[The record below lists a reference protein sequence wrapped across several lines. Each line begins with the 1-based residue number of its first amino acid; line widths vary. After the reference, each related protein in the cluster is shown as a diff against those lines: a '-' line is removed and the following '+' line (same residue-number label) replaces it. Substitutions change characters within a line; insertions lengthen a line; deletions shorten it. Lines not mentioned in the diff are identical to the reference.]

1 MKKKRIMTSLPL
13 RILAVSIPGLLAGLF
28 FNATRTLGFT
38 SGALNLVVTA
48 RYVLSQLITFLAPLI
63 IMGLVA
69 SSIISVKKDSTPAT
83 RPVIGITY
91 FSMLGAAAFSALLG
105 YLIIPRLPVS
115 TDSLAFRFLPDT
127 LFELPVPAPISP
139 LSALVL
145 AILLGFSACWTNAVR
160 TKELLNEF
168 RGITLSLMSRVL
180 LPVLPAYIGLS
191 LCTLAYQGYFIKYLP
206 LLLLTLVIVIP
217 VYGIW
222 ILLLYYIAGS
232 YSGKSPWKILNEYLP
247 VCKIALKNHSSA
259 ATGKYSLNAAARCEC
274 LDQELTRTT
283 LPLFTQIH
291 HCGSV
296 LTEVF
301 FAMMISRILYGS
313 VPALSTMVIFSLLL
327 ATCSIG
333 TPGLPWGTVMVS
345 LGVLTGILKFGDS
358 GTALMFAVFAIHDG
372 FATAC
377 NMTCDGA
384 LALFLTEYAK
394 KRELFP
400 TGSDPVGKDTP
411 PL

>member
-1 MKKKRIMTSLPL
+1 MNKKRIMTSFPV

-28 FNATRTLGFT
+28 FNATRTMGFT
-38 SGALNLVVTA
+38 SGALNLVVTT
-48 RYVLSQLITFLAPLI
+48 RYVLSQLIAFLAPLI
-63 IMGLVA
+63 IIGLMA
-69 SSIISVKKDSTPAT
+69 SSIISVKKDPTPAT
-83 RPVIGITY
+83 RPGIRITDI
-91 FSMLGAAAFSALLG
+91 SMLGAAAFSAVLG

-115 TDSLAFRFLPDT
+115 TDSLSFRFLPDT
-127 LFELPVPAPISP
+127 LFELPIPAAVSA

-145 AILLGFSACWTNAVR
+145 AILLGFGACWTNAVR

-180 LPVLPAYIGLS
+180 LPILPAYIGLS

-222 ILLLYYIAGS
+222 TLLLYYFAGS
-232 YSGKSPWKILNEYLP
+232 YSGEKPWKVLKEYLP
-247 VCKIALKNHSSA
+247 VCKMALMTRSSA
-259 ATGKYSLNAAARCEC
+259 ATGKYSLEAASKCEC
-274 LDQELTRTT
+274 LEQDLTKDA

-313 VPALSTMVIFSLLL
+313 VPAPGTMVIFSVLL

-345 LGVLTGILKFGDS
+345 LGTLTGILKFGDS
-358 GTALMFAVFAIHDG
+358 GVALMFAVFAIHDG
-372 FATAC
+372 FAAAC

-384 LALFLTEYAK
+384 LALILTGYAK
-394 KRELFP
+394 KREISKN
-400 TGSDPVGKDTP
+400 TDI
-411 PL
+411 

>member
-1 MKKKRIMTSLPL
+1 MKKKRIMTSFPV

-28 FNATRTLGFT
+28 FNATRTMGFT
-38 SGALNLVVTA
+38 SGALNLVVTT
-48 RYVLSQLITFLAPLI
+48 RYVLSQLIAFLAPLI
-63 IMGLVA
+63 IIGLMA
-69 SSIISVKKDSTPAT
+69 SSIISVKKDPTPAT
-83 RPVIGITY
+83 RPGIRITY
-91 FSMLGAAAFSALLG
+91 ISMLGAAAFSAVLG

-115 TDSLAFRFLPDT
+115 TDSLSFRFLPDT
-127 LFELPVPAPISP
+127 LFELPIPAPVSA
-139 LSALVL
+139 LSALAL
-145 AILLGFSACWTNAVR
+145 AILLGFGACWTNAVR

-180 LPVLPAYIGLS
+180 LPILPAYIGLS

-222 ILLLYYIAGS
+222 TLLLYYFAGS
-232 YSGKSPWKILNEYLP
+232 YSGEKPWKVLKEYLP
-247 VCKIALKNHSSA
+247 VCKMALMTRSSA
-259 ATGKYSLNAAARCEC
+259 ATGKYSLEAASKCEC
-274 LDQELTRTT
+274 LDQDLTKDA

-313 VPALSTMVIFSLLL
+313 VPAPGTMVIFSVLL

-345 LGVLTGILKFGDS
+345 LGTLTGILKFGDS
-358 GTALMFAVFAIHDG
+358 GVALMFAVFAIHDG
-372 FATAC
+372 FAAAC

-384 LALFLTEYAK
+384 LALILTGYAK
-394 KRELFP
+394 KREISKN
-400 TGSDPVGKDTP
+400 TDI
-411 PL
+411 

>member
-1 MKKKRIMTSLPL
+1 MKKKRIMTSFPV

-28 FNATRTLGFT
+28 FNATRTMGFT
-38 SGALNLVVTA
+38 SGALNLVVTT
-48 RYVLSQLITFLAPLI
+48 RYVLSQLIAFLAPLI
-63 IMGLVA
+63 IIGLMA
-69 SSIISVKKDSTPAT
+69 SSIISVKKDPTPAT
-83 RPVIGITY
+83 RPGIRITY
-91 FSMLGAAAFSALLG
+91 ISMLGAAAFSAVLG

-115 TDSLAFRFLPDT
+115 TDSLSFRFLPDT
-127 LFELPVPAPISP
+127 LFELPIPAPVSA
-139 LSALVL
+139 LSALAL
-145 AILLGFSACWTNAVR
+145 AILLGFGACWTNAVR

-180 LPVLPAYIGLS
+180 LPILPAYIGLS

-222 ILLLYYIAGS
+222 TLLLYYFAGS
-232 YSGKSPWKILNEYLP
+232 YSGEKPWKVLKEYLP
-247 VCKIALKNHSSA
+247 VCKMALMTRSSA
-259 ATGKYSLNAAARCEC
+259 ATGKYSLEAASKCEC
-274 LDQELTRTT
+274 LEQDLTKDA

-313 VPALSTMVIFSLLL
+313 VPAPGTMVIFSVLL

-345 LGVLTGILKFGDS
+345 LGTLTGILKFGDS
-358 GTALMFAVFAIHDG
+358 GVALMFAVFAIHDG
-372 FATAC
+372 FAAAC

-384 LALFLTEYAK
+384 LALILTGYVK
-394 KRELFP
+394 KREISKN
-400 TGSDPVGKDTP
+400 TDI
-411 PL
+411 

>member
-1 MKKKRIMTSLPL
+1 MKKKRIMTSFPV

-28 FNATRTLGFT
+28 FNATRTMGFT
-38 SGALNLVVTA
+38 SGALNLVVTT
-48 RYVLSQLITFLAPLI
+48 RYVLSQLIAFLAPLI
-63 IMGLVA
+63 IIGLMA
-69 SSIISVKKDSTPAT
+69 SSIISVKKDPTPAT
-83 RPVIGITY
+83 RPGIRITY
-91 FSMLGAAAFSALLG
+91 ISMLGAAAFSAVLG

-115 TDSLAFRFLPDT
+115 TDSLSFRFLPDT
-127 LFELPVPAPISP
+127 LFELPIPAPVSA
-139 LSALVL
+139 LSALAL
-145 AILLGFSACWTNAVR
+145 AILLGFGACWTNAVH

-180 LPVLPAYIGLS
+180 LPILPAYIGLS

-222 ILLLYYIAGS
+222 TLLLYYFAGS
-232 YSGKSPWKILNEYLP
+232 YSGEKPWKVLKEYLP
-247 VCKIALKNHSSA
+247 VCKMALMTRSSA
-259 ATGKYSLNAAARCEC
+259 ATGKYSLEAASKCEC
-274 LDQELTRTT
+274 LEQDLTKDA

-313 VPALSTMVIFSLLL
+313 VPAPGTMVIFSVLL

-345 LGVLTGILKFGDS
+345 LGTLTGILKFGDS
-358 GTALMFAVFAIHDG
+358 GVALMFAVFAIHDG
-372 FATAC
+372 FAAAC

-384 LALFLTEYAK
+384 LALILTGYAK
-394 KRELFP
+394 KREISKN
-400 TGSDPVGKDTP
+400 TDI
-411 PL
+411 

>member
-1 MKKKRIMTSLPL
+1 MKKKRIMTSFPV

-28 FNATRTLGFT
+28 FNATRTMGFT
-38 SGALNLVVTA
+38 SGALNLVITT
-48 RYVLSQLITFLAPLI
+48 RYVLSQLIAFLAPLI
-63 IMGLVA
+63 IIGLMA
-69 SSIISVKKDSTPAT
+69 SSIISVKKDPTPAT
-83 RPVIGITY
+83 RPGIRITY
-91 FSMLGAAAFSALLG
+91 ISMLGAAAFSAVLG

-115 TDSLAFRFLPDT
+115 TDSLSFRFLPDT
-127 LFELPVPAPISP
+127 LFELPIPAPVSA
-139 LSALVL
+139 LSALAL
-145 AILLGFSACWTNAVR
+145 AILLGFGACWTNAVR

-180 LPVLPAYIGLS
+180 LPILPAYIGLS

-222 ILLLYYIAGS
+222 TLLLYYFAGS
-232 YSGKSPWKILNEYLP
+232 YSGEKPWKVLKKYLP
-247 VCKIALKNHSSA
+247 VCKMALMTRSSA
-259 ATGKYSLNAAARCEC
+259 ATGKYSLEAASKCEC
-274 LDQELTRTT
+274 LDQDLTKDA

-313 VPALSTMVIFSLLL
+313 VPAPGTMVIFSVLL

-345 LGVLTGILKFGDS
+345 LGTLTGILKFGDS
-358 GTALMFAVFAIHDG
+358 GVALMFAVFAIHDG
-372 FATAC
+372 FAAAC

-384 LALFLTEYAK
+384 LALILTGYAK
-394 KRELFP
+394 KREISKN
-400 TGSDPVGKDTP
+400 TDI
-411 PL
+411 

>member
-1 MKKKRIMTSLPL
+1 MKKKRIMTSFPV

-28 FNATRTLGFT
+28 FNATRTMGFT
-38 SGALNLVVTA
+38 SGALNLVVTT
-48 RYVLSQLITFLAPLI
+48 RYVLSQLIAFLAPLI
-63 IMGLVA
+63 IIGLMA
-69 SSIISVKKDSTPAT
+69 SSIISVKKDPTPT
-83 RPVIGITY
+83 TKPVIRITY
-91 FSMLGAAAFSALLG
+91 ISMLGAAAFSAVLG

-115 TDSLAFRFLPDT
+115 TDSLSFRFLPDT
-127 LFELPVPAPISP
+127 LFELPIPAPFSA

-145 AILLGFSACWTNAVR
+145 AILLGFGACWTNAVR

-180 LPVLPAYIGLS
+180 LPILPAYIGLS
-191 LCTLAYQGYFIKYLP
+191 LCTLAYQGYFIKYL
-206 LLLLTLVIVIP
+206 TLVIVIP

-222 ILLLYYIAGS
+222 TLLLYYFAGS
-232 YSGKSPWKILNEYLP
+232 YSGEKPWKVLKEYLP
-247 VCKIALKNHSSA
+247 VCKMALMTRSSA
-259 ATGKYSLNAAARCEC
+259 ATGKYSLEAASKCEC
-274 LDQELTRTT
+274 LEQDLTKDA

-313 VPALSTMVIFSLLL
+313 VPAPGTMVIFSVLL

-345 LGVLTGILKFGDS
+345 LGTLTGILKFGDS
-358 GTALMFAVFAIHDG
+358 GVALMFAVFAIHDG
-372 FATAC
+372 FAAAC

-384 LALFLTEYAK
+384 LALILTGYAK
-394 KRELFP
+394 KREISKN
-400 TGSDPVGKDTP
+400 TDI
-411 PL
+411 

>member
-1 MKKKRIMTSLPL
+1 MKKKRIMASFPI

-28 FNATRTLGFT
+28 LNVTRTMGLT

-48 RYVLSQLITFLAPLI
+48 RYVLSQIITFLAPLI
-63 IMGLVA
+63 IIGLVA
-69 SSIISVKKDSTPAT
+69 SSIISVKKAPTPVTAPIV
-83 RPVIGITY
+83 RITY
-91 FSMLGAAAFSALLG
+91 FSMLGAAAFASVLG
-105 YLIIPRLPVS
+105 YLIIPKLPVS
-115 TDSLAFRFLPDT
+115 TDSLSFRFLPDT
-127 LFELPVPAPISP
+127 LFELPIPAPVSA

-145 AILLGFSACWTNAVR
+145 AILLALGACWTNAVR
-160 TKELLNEF
+160 TKELLQEF

-180 LPVLPAYIGLS
+180 LPILPAYIGLS

-222 ILLLYYIAGS
+222 TLLLYYFAGS
-232 YSGKSPWKILNEYLP
+232 YSGEKPWKVLKEYLP
-247 VCKIALKNHSSA
+247 VCKMALMTRSSA
-259 ATGKYSLNAAARCEC
+259 ATGKYSLEAASKCEC
-274 LDQELTRTT
+274 LEQDLTKDA

-313 VPALSTMVIFSLLL
+313 VPAPGTMVIFSVLL

-345 LGVLTGILKFGDS
+345 LGTLTGILKFGDS
-358 GTALMFAVFAIHDG
+358 GVALMFAVFAIHDG
-372 FATAC
+372 FAAAC

-384 LALFLTEYAK
+384 LALILTGYAK
-394 KRELFP
+394 KREISKN
-400 TGSDPVGKDTP
+400 TDI
-411 PL
+411 

>member
-1 MKKKRIMTSLPL
+1 MKKKRIMTSFPV

-28 FNATRTLGFT
+28 FNATRTMGFT
-38 SGALNLVVTA
+38 SGALNLVVTT
-48 RYVLSQLITFLAPLI
+48 RYVLSQLIAFLAPLI
-63 IMGLVA
+63 IIGLMA
-69 SSIISVKKDSTPAT
+69 SSIISVKKDPTPAT
-83 RPVIGITY
+83 RPGIRITY
-91 FSMLGAAAFSALLG
+91 ISMLGAAAFSAVLG

-115 TDSLAFRFLPDT
+115 TDSLSFRFLPDT
-127 LFELPVPAPISP
+127 LFELPIPAPVSA
-139 LSALVL
+139 LSALAL
-145 AILLGFSACWTNAVR
+145 AILLGFGACWTNAVR

-180 LPVLPAYIGLS
+180 LPILPAYIGLS

-222 ILLLYYIAGS
+222 TLLLYYFAGS
-232 YSGKSPWKILNEYLP
+232 YSGEKPWKVLKKYLP
-247 VCKIALKNHSSA
+247 VCKMALMTRSSA
-259 ATGKYSLNAAARCEC
+259 ATGKYSLEAASKCEC
-274 LDQELTRTT
+274 LDQDLTKDA

-313 VPALSTMVIFSLLL
+313 VPAPGTMVIFSVLL

-345 LGVLTGILKFGDS
+345 LGTLTGILKFGDS
-358 GTALMFAVFAIHDG
+358 GVALMFAVFAIHDG
-372 FATAC
+372 FAAAC

-384 LALFLTEYAK
+384 LALILTGYAK
-394 KRELFP
+394 KREISKN
-400 TGSDPVGKDTP
+400 TDI
-411 PL
+411 

>member
-1 MKKKRIMTSLPL
+1 MKKKRIMTSFPV

-28 FNATRTLGFT
+28 FNATRTMGFT
-38 SGALNLVVTA
+38 SGALNLVVTT
-48 RYVLSQLITFLAPLI
+48 RYVLSQLIAFLAPLI
-63 IMGLVA
+63 IIGLMA
-69 SSIISVKKDSTPAT
+69 SSIISVKKDPTPAT
-83 RPVIGITY
+83 EPVIRITY
-91 FSMLGAAAFSALLG
+91 ISMLGAAAFSAVLG

-115 TDSLAFRFLPDT
+115 TDSLSFRFLPDT
-127 LFELPVPAPISP
+127 LFELPIPAPVSA

-145 AILLGFSACWTNAVR
+145 AILLGFGACWTNAVH

-180 LPVLPAYIGLS
+180 LPILPAYIGLS

-222 ILLLYYIAGS
+222 TLLLYYFAGS
-232 YSGKSPWKILNEYLP
+232 YSGEKPWKVLKEYLP
-247 VCKIALKNHSSA
+247 VCKMALMTRSSA
-259 ATGKYSLNAAARCEC
+259 ATGKYSLEAASKCEC
-274 LDQELTRTT
+274 LEQDLTKDA

-313 VPALSTMVIFSLLL
+313 VPAPGTMVIFSVLL

-345 LGVLTGILKFGDS
+345 LGTLTGILKFGDS
-358 GTALMFAVFAIHDG
+358 GVALMFAVFAIHDG
-372 FATAC
+372 FAAAC

-384 LALFLTEYAK
+384 LALILTGYAK
-394 KRELFP
+394 KREISKN
-400 TGSDPVGKDTP
+400 TDI
-411 PL
+411 

>member
-1 MKKKRIMTSLPL
+1 MKKKRIMTSFPV

-28 FNATRTLGFT
+28 FNATRTMGFT
-38 SGALNLVVTA
+38 SGALNLVVTT
-48 RYVLSQLITFLAPLI
+48 RYVLSQLIAFLAPLI
-63 IMGLVA
+63 IIGLMA
-69 SSIISVKKDSTPAT
+69 SSIISVKKDPTPAT
-83 RPVIGITY
+83 RPGIRITY
-91 FSMLGAAAFSALLG
+91 ISMLGAAAFSAVLG
-105 YLIIPRLPVS
+105 YLIIPKLPVS
-115 TDSLAFRFLPDT
+115 TDSLSFRFLPDT
-127 LFELPVPAPISP
+127 LFELPIPAPVSA

-145 AILLGFSACWTNAVR
+145 AILLGFGACWTNAVR

-180 LPVLPAYIGLS
+180 LPILPAYIGLS

-222 ILLLYYIAGS
+222 TLLLYYFAGS
-232 YSGKSPWKILNEYLP
+232 YSGEKPWKVLKEYLP
-247 VCKIALKNHSSA
+247 VCKMALMTRSSA
-259 ATGKYSLNAAARCEC
+259 ATGKYSLEAASKCEC
-274 LDQELTRTT
+274 LEQDLTKDA

-313 VPALSTMVIFSLLL
+313 VPAPGTMVIFSVLL

-345 LGVLTGILKFGDS
+345 LGTLTGILKFGDS
-358 GTALMFAVFAIHDG
+358 GVALMFAVFAIHDG
-372 FATAC
+372 FAAAC

-384 LALFLTEYAK
+384 LALILTGYAK
-394 KRELFP
+394 KREISKN
-400 TGSDPVGKDTP
+400 TDI
-411 PL
+411 

>member
-1 MKKKRIMTSLPL
+1 MKKKRIMTSFPV

-28 FNATRTLGFT
+28 FNATRTMGFT
-38 SGALNLVVTA
+38 SGALNLVVTT
-48 RYVLSQLITFLAPLI
+48 RYVLSQLIAFLAPLI
-63 IMGLVA
+63 IIGLMA
-69 SSIISVKKDSTPAT
+69 SSIISVKKDPTPAT
-83 RPVIGITY
+83 RPGIRITY
-91 FSMLGAAAFSALLG
+91 ISMLGAAAFSAVLG

-115 TDSLAFRFLPDT
+115 TDSLSFRFLPDT
-127 LFELPVPAPISP
+127 LFELPIPAPVSA
-139 LSALVL
+139 LSALAL
-145 AILLGFSACWTNAVR
+145 AILLGFGACWTNAVR

-180 LPVLPAYIGLS
+180 LPILPAYIGLS

-222 ILLLYYIAGS
+222 TLLLYYFAGS
-232 YSGKSPWKILNEYLP
+232 YSGEKPWKVLKEYLP
-247 VCKIALKNHSSA
+247 VCKMALMTRSSA
-259 ATGKYSLNAAARCEC
+259 ATGKYSLEAASKCEC
-274 LDQELTRTT
+274 LEQDLTKDA

-313 VPALSTMVIFSLLL
+313 VPAPGTMVIFSVLL

-345 LGVLTGILKFGDS
+345 LGTLTGILKFGDS
-358 GTALMFAVFAIHDG
+358 GVALMFAVFAIHDG
-372 FATAC
+372 FAAAC

-384 LALFLTEYAK
+384 LALILTGYAK
-394 KRELFP
+394 KREISKN
-400 TGSDPVGKDTP
+400 TDI
-411 PL
+411 

>member
-1 MKKKRIMTSLPL
+1 MKKKRIMTSFPV

-28 FNATRTLGFT
+28 FNATRTMGFT
-38 SGALNLVVTA
+38 SGALNLVVTT
-48 RYVLSQLITFLAPLI
+48 RYVFSQLIAFLAPLI
-63 IMGLVA
+63 IIGLMA
-69 SSIISVKKDSTPAT
+69 SSIISVKKDPTPAT
-83 RPVIGITY
+83 RPGIRITY
-91 FSMLGAAAFSALLG
+91 ISMLGAAAFSAVLG

-115 TDSLAFRFLPDT
+115 TDSLSFRFLPDT
-127 LFELPVPAPISP
+127 LFELPIPAPVSA
-139 LSALVL
+139 LSALAL
-145 AILLGFSACWTNAVR
+145 AILLGFGACWTNAVR

-180 LPVLPAYIGLS
+180 LPILPAYIGLS

-222 ILLLYYIAGS
+222 TLLLYYFAGS
-232 YSGKSPWKILNEYLP
+232 YSGEKPWKVLKEYLP
-247 VCKIALKNHSSA
+247 VCKMALMTRSSA
-259 ATGKYSLNAAARCEC
+259 ATGKYSLEAASKCEC
-274 LDQELTRTT
+274 LEQDLTKDA

-313 VPALSTMVIFSLLL
+313 VPAPGTMVIFSVLL

-345 LGVLTGILKFGDS
+345 LGTLTGILKFGDS
-358 GTALMFAVFAIHDG
+358 GVALMFAVFAIHDG
-372 FATAC
+372 FAAAC

-384 LALFLTEYAK
+384 LALILTGYAK
-394 KRELFP
+394 KREISKN
-400 TGSDPVGKDTP
+400 TDI
-411 PL
+411 

>member
-1 MKKKRIMTSLPL
+1 MKKKRIMTSFPV

-28 FNATRTLGFT
+28 FNATRTMGFT
-38 SGALNLVVTA
+38 SGALNLVVTT
-48 RYVLSQLITFLAPLI
+48 RYVLSQLIAFLAPLI
-63 IMGLVA
+63 IIGLMA
-69 SSIISVKKDSTPAT
+69 SSIISVKKDPTPAT
-83 RPVIGITY
+83 KPVIRSTY
-91 FSMLGAAAFSALLG
+91 ISMLGAAAFSAVLG

-115 TDSLAFRFLPDT
+115 TDSLSFRFLPDT
-127 LFELPVPAPISP
+127 LFELPIPAPVSA

-145 AILLGFSACWTNAVR
+145 AILLGFGACWTNAVR

-180 LPVLPAYIGLS
+180 LPILPAYIGLS

-222 ILLLYYIAGS
+222 TLLLYYFAGS
-232 YSGKSPWKILNEYLP
+232 YSGEKPWKVLKEYLP
-247 VCKIALKNHSSA
+247 VCKMALMTRSSA
-259 ATGKYSLNAAARCEC
+259 ATGKYSLEAASKCEC
-274 LDQELTRTT
+274 LEQDLTKDA

-313 VPALSTMVIFSLLL
+313 VPAPGTMVIFSVLL

-345 LGVLTGILKFGDS
+345 LGTLTGILKFGDS
-358 GTALMFAVFAIHDG
+358 GVALMFAVFAIHDG
-372 FATAC
+372 FAAAC

-384 LALFLTEYAK
+384 LALILTGYAK
-394 KRELFP
+394 KREISKN
-400 TGSDPVGKDTP
+400 TDI
-411 PL
+411 

>member
-1 MKKKRIMTSLPL
+1 MKKKRIMTSFPV

-28 FNATRTLGFT
+28 FNATRTMGFT
-38 SGALNLVVTA
+38 SGALNLVVTT
-48 RYVLSQLITFLAPLI
+48 RYVLSQLIAFLAPLI
-63 IMGLVA
+63 IIGLMA
-69 SSIISVKKDSTPAT
+69 SSIISVKKDPTPAT
-83 RPVIGITY
+83 RPGIRITY
-91 FSMLGAAAFSALLG
+91 ISMLGAAAFSAVLG

-115 TDSLAFRFLPDT
+115 TDSLSFRFLPDT
-127 LFELPVPAPISP
+127 LFELPIPAPVSA

-145 AILLGFSACWTNAVR
+145 AILLGFGACWTNAVR

-180 LPVLPAYIGLS
+180 LPILPAYIGLS

-222 ILLLYYIAGS
+222 TLLLHYFAGS
-232 YSGKSPWKILNEYLP
+232 YSGEKPWKVLKEYLP
-247 VCKIALKNHSSA
+247 VCKMALMTRSSA
-259 ATGKYSLNAAARCEC
+259 ATGKYSLEAASKCEC
-274 LDQELTRTT
+274 LDQDLTKDA

-313 VPALSTMVIFSLLL
+313 VPAPGTMVIFSVLL

-345 LGVLTGILKFGDS
+345 LGTLTGILKFGDS
-358 GTALMFAVFAIHDG
+358 GVALMFAVFAIHDG
-372 FATAC
+372 FAAAC

-384 LALFLTEYAK
+384 LALILTGYAK
-394 KRELFP
+394 KREISKN
-400 TGSDPVGKDTP
+400 TDI
-411 PL
+411 